1 MNIWTLPRPASF
13 VEGIENAIRDGSN
26 VVIRFPC
33 SMPRGLEGELRG
45 RLYPVYNAWTS
56 IDASAASD
64 PVVFLRERLCPDL
77 AAHRAR
83 GMADLADVAAFQGR
97 LLWIEKIGRCNWA
110 QWAAALA
117 AYADACRSVDL
128 LDRTLFIVVLSG
140 ATVEESVPEEVALV
154 RRDFRNVVD
163 TLDLFV
169 FALFRLSGRIEH
181 PERRSLVAQTV
192 SQVAQWDCQ
201 LAERLLVTPIEALSP
216 DSALRDYARR
226 QGWTPDTT
234 RCWENGT
241 VDGPANRPI
250 LHSAIL
256 TVSNDSASVS
266 QRIWA
271 GQSAVLLPLVEE
283 RRVAV
288 IPRCRRYLQLPIE
301 TQPGE
306 WVGDL
311 RKIEIGSLAW
321 HLERTNAPRG
331 LKRQVHFLR
340 RVRNK
345 LAHMET
351 LRPEDALNLCC
362 YKRHE

>member
-1 MNIWTLPRPASF
+1 MR
-13 VEGIENAIRDGSN
+13 E
-26 VVIRFPC
+26 
-33 SMPRGLEGELRG
+33 
-45 RLYPVYNAWTS
+45 RLYPVCSAWTS

-64 PVVFLRERLCPDL
+64 PVVFLRERLCPDV

-110 QWAAALA
+110 QWAVALA

-128 LDRTLFIVVLSG
+128 LSRTLFIVVLSG
-140 ATVEESVPEEVALV
+140 ATVEEGVPEEVALV

-181 PERRSLVAQTV
+181 LEHRSLVAHTV
-192 SQVAQWDCQ
+192 SQVAQWDCL
-201 LAERLLVTPIEALSP
+201 LAERLLIAPLEALSP

-226 QGWTPDTT
+226 RGWTPATF
-234 RCWENGT
+234 RCWEKGT

-250 LHSAIL
+250 VHSALL

-266 QRIWA
+266 QRIWT
-271 GQSAVLLPLVEE
+271 GQSAVLLPVVEE
-283 RRVAV
+283 RRIAI
-288 IPRCRRYLQLPIE
+288 IPRCRRYLRLPIR
-301 TQPGE
+301 TQTGE
-306 WVGDL
+306 CVYDP
-311 RKIEIGSLAW
+311 REMEIGSLAW
-321 HLERTNAPRG
+321 HLDRTNAPRG
-331 LKRQVHFLR
+331 LKQQARFLS

-345 LAHMET
+345 LAHMEI
-351 LRPEDALNLCC
+351 LPPEDALNPMLLP
-362 YKRHE
+362 EDE